1 MDTHDVLV
9 KGTLLHDIGKIC
21 IRANEGI
28 RGVLAIERNRIV

>member
-21 IRANEGI
+21 IRANEGEYV
-28 RGVLAIERNRIV
+28 GYWQ